1 MLQKRT
7 LVILISA
14 IVLFVLMH
22 IRIFPLDLIGFHVWR
37 QTQTQTVIDN
47 FYEEDPNIL
56 HPRINARGDGTGIYR
71 TDFPLMQWIIAG
83 VYHITG
89 NSVLVTRI
97 MMCLFSV
104 LGMLFLYGFLQQRFK
119 SENTALAAAIMY
131 VFTPMMYYYGMVPLV
146 DVFALMLTMAGL
158 WLWYRFY
165 EQQQL
170 ADFIGV
176 VFMFI
181 VAAMIKTPFILYL
194 AGLGVF
200 VFIRLYNKTYSLK
213 STITYCLIAVVISTP
228 GLIWIYTVL
237 RDMSDIN
244 NPVVGGVFSADA
256 LTPGKYLSYL
266 QFYVV
271 SLLPGVL
278 TGYISFIVFVIGLL
292 YVAKRVRRFTAFG
305 MSMLIVCALLICY
318 VLYEAPAMH
327 TAHDYYFMPF
337 LPIIF
342 LVVAFGAQQL
352 VQSHIRYR
360 KHILILIV
368 ALSPLIAFTRM
379 DARWNENKPGFN
391 KDLYVHH
398 EEIQKCIPD
407 GALVVCGNDESKYIW
422 PYYLEAKGWTFKE
435 NKLTDSL
442 LQDYH
447 NRGAQLLITD
457 MADSSL
463 LQILSPEKLQAAA
476 RFGTIKVIDVK

>member
-1 MLQKRT
+1 
-7 LVILISA
+7 
-14 IVLFVLMH
+14 
-22 IRIFPLDLIGFHVWR
+22 
-37 QTQTQTVIDN
+37 
-47 FYEEDPNIL
+47 
-56 HPRINARGDGTGIYR
+56 
-71 TDFPLMQWIIAG
+71 
-83 VYHITG
+83 
-89 NSVLVTRI
+89 
-97 MMCLFSV
+97 
-104 LGMLFLYGFLQQRFK
+104 
-119 SENTALAAAIMY
+119 
-131 VFTPMMYYYGMVPLV
+131 
-146 DVFALMLTMAGL
+146 
-158 WLWYRFY
+158 
-165 EQQQL
+165 
-170 ADFIGV
+170 
-176 VFMFI
+176 
-181 VAAMIKTPFILYL
+181 
-194 AGLGVF
+194 
-200 VFIRLYNKTYSLK
+200 
-213 STITYCLIAVVISTP
+213 VVISTP

-244 NPVVGGVFSADA
+244 NPVVGGVFSAAA
-256 LTPGKYLSYL
+256 LTPGKYLGYL

-278 TGYISFIVFVIGLL
+278 TGYITFIVFVIGLFF
-292 YVAKRVRRFTAFG
+292 VAKRVRKFTAFG

-352 VQSHIRYR
+352 VQSHIHYR

-398 EEIQKCIPD
+398 EEIQKYIPG

-442 LQDYH
+442 LQDYQ

-463 LQILSPEKLQAAA
+463 LHILSPEKLQAAA